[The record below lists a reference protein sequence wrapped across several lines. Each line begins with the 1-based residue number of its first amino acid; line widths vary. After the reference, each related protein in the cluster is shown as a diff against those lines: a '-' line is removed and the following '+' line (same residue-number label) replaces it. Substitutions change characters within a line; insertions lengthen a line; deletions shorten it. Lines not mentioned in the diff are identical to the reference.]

1 MNRKVVFDFLEDLS
15 KNNSKEW
22 MDKNR
27 SRYEESKSVLIEVFD
42 PILEELKL
50 IDPRIVQPN
59 ARKSLSR
66 INNNLMFHPDR
77 PTYKDHMG
85 LGFGYGKG
93 LADFYVHLGVHEQL
107 IAGGLWHP
115 SSEKLK
121 LLRQEIDY
129 EGEKLNSILNQ
140 PFFAKHFTLY
150 EEDMLKG
157 SPKGYASD
165 HPHIHLL
172 KMKSLAAF
180 RPITREDFYS
190 SSFDSMVI
198 ESYKA
203 IVPLL
208 DFANVAIQEH

>member
-1 MNRKVVFDFLEDLS
+1 
-15 KNNSKEW
+15 

-27 SRYEESKSVLIEVFD
+27 SRYEDVKRILVETFD
-42 PILEELKL
+42 PVLDELKQ

-59 ARKSLSR
+59 ARKCLSR

-93 LADFYVHLGVHEQL
+93 LADFYIHLGVNEQL

-115 SSEKLK
+115 PADKLK

-129 EGEKLNSILNQ
+129 EGERLNQILNN
-140 PFFAKHFTLY
+140 PAFANHFVIY

-157 SPKGYASD
+157 TPKGYASD

-172 KMKSLAAF
+172 RMKSLAAF
-180 RPITREDFYS
+180 RPIKRNDFYS
-190 SSFDSMVI
+190 DGFPELVI

-208 DFANVAIQEH
+208 DFANTAIQEA

>member
-1 MNRKVVFDFLEDLS
+1 
-15 KNNSKEW
+15 

-27 SRYEESKSVLIEVFD
+27 SRYEEVKQILVDMFD
-42 PILEELKL
+42 PILEELKQF
-50 IDPRIVQPN
+50 DPRIIQPN

-77 PTYKDHMG
+77 PIYKDHMG

-93 LADFYVHLGVHEQL
+93 LADFYIHLGVNEQL

-115 SSEKLK
+115 SADKLK

-129 EGEKLNSILNQ
+129 EGERLMQIIGR
-140 PFFAKHFTLY
+140 PEFANHFIIY

-157 SPKGYASD
+157 TPKGYTAD
-165 HPHIHLL
+165 HPQIHLL
-172 KMKSLAAF
+172 KMKSLAAY
-180 RPITREDFYS
+180 RPITRQDFYGQG
-190 SSFDSMVI
+190 FTDLVI

-208 DFANVAIQEH
+208 DFANTAIQDA